1 MKMEEHAEF
10 YLYKKITNEGRK
22 WRVGGKKMKQCIK
35 LLEPV
40 ISIWHASQQ

>member
-1 MKMEEHAEF
+1 MKEGNGG
-10 YLYKKITNEGRK
+10 LGKKK
-22 WRVGGKKMKQCIK
+22 KKMKQCIK

>member
-1 MKMEEHAEF
+1 MKEGNGG
-10 YLYKKITNEGRK
+10 LGKK
-22 WRVGGKKMKQCIK
+22 KKMKQCIK